1 MKIFYTAILLIFSVL
16 SCTNSSSTDSE
27 TTEFVNIEHGIVFH
41 QDGKY
46 GGWPANNGIW
56 IWDNEI
62 LVGFVE
68 ADYKSTDGLHTYDV
82 ASARHKYARSKDGG
96 KTWAYED
103 AYALGQTARGNDHN
117 LEEEKAVEPVKMEK
131 SIENFVNQEF
141 MLIA

>member
-68 ADYKSTDGLHTYDV
+68 VYKHLLFCMVLVFLVICGI
-82 ASARHKYARSKDGG
+82 R
-96 KTWAYED
+96 
-103 AYALGQTARGNDHN
+103 LGQQQV
-117 LEEEKAVEPVKMEK
+117 L
-131 SIENFVNQEF
+131 
-141 MLIA
+141 LY